1 MSLLVITILKIMRSS
16 PQEMVRSIFGLEL
29 MELTKIFHKVMEE
42 VEELVR
48 GKRNYKT
55 VADIF
60 CAL

>member
-1 MSLLVITILKIMRSS
+1 
-16 PQEMVRSIFGLEL
+16 
-29 MELTKIFHKVMEE
+29 VMEE

-60 CAL
+60 CALWVNSLHAMNELHQCSEHALKPSKSMRSASC